1 MAKLNRHSFH
11 KEYPSYLQ
19 PETMTRE
26 FSKSKIWTSGRIRIE
41 IYFLEHILMCC
52 ARFGKTLV
60 AIFIVSIL
68 VHHIFEK
75 QYLKLG
81 MRDVFLIIFVL
92 IGANAY
98 LQYSVRNDNF
108 WAMDLP
114 AETKEIVHQNIV
126 ASKAIWEK
134 KPRKARCIETSMET
148 PFNKYYLGGY
158 CRYPRGTGNMSILVI
173 GNSYVVNLVENIRAP
188 FNKNYSD
195 FRYLSVFSS
204 FGLYS
209 GFSSQSKEAL
219 DFTKQQVEKYKPD
232 VLFVVARYLETIKD
246 PVRDNDPLVQQM
258 DETIES
264 MKSRFVKKIYILG
277 AHPTYKENFLDTFL
291 QYLLTWPHKLDLL
304 HLDKKLADASV
315 LQNIDMWNHVFLPKT
330 SFIETCSGCAPI
342 YDASCQGLDMP
353 SSSMYCL
360 TDSEV
365 PVTYTRGFCSTPCLS
380 PDACMLS
387 LGCPS
392 GTAARIDY
400 GSGDVDGNADGSP
413 TFLYCDEASASRI
426 QLQIRLLEAGVPLVL
441 TPQEQA
447 AIATFIATSEATPL
461 TDLTTT
467 TALTTTTTIITTT
480 VNTTTVTTNTKTPYR
495 NLIIPKH
502 VLHAHHST
510 IRLVRDSTCQV
521 HQCTA

>member
-1 MAKLNRHSFH
+1 
-11 KEYPSYLQ
+11 
-19 PETMTRE
+19 
-26 FSKSKIWTSGRIRIE
+26 
-41 IYFLEHILMCC
+41 
-52 ARFGKTLV
+52 
-60 AIFIVSIL
+60 
-68 VHHIFEK
+68 
-75 QYLKLG
+75 

-258 DETIES
+258 DETIEFYE
-264 MKSRFVKKIYILG
+264 K
-277 AHPTYKENFLDTFL
+277 
-291 QYLLTWPHKLDLL
+291 
-304 HLDKKLADASV
+304 
-315 LQNIDMWNHVFLPKT
+315 
-330 SFIETCSGCAPI
+330 
-342 YDASCQGLDMP
+342 
-353 SSSMYCL
+353 
-360 TDSEV
+360 
-365 PVTYTRGFCSTPCLS
+365 
-380 PDACMLS
+380 
-387 LGCPS
+387 
-392 GTAARIDY
+392 
-400 GSGDVDGNADGSP
+400 
-413 TFLYCDEASASRI
+413 
-426 QLQIRLLEAGVPLVL
+426 
-441 TPQEQA
+441 
-447 AIATFIATSEATPL
+447 
-461 TDLTTT
+461 
-467 TALTTTTTIITTT
+467 
-480 VNTTTVTTNTKTPYR
+480 
-495 NLIIPKH
+495 
-502 VLHAHHST
+502 
-510 IRLVRDSTCQV
+510 
-521 HQCTA
+521 